1 MSRRLTKEQFIEKS
15 KILHGNAYD
24 YSKVNYVN
32 DQIKVDIVC
41 NTHGLFSQSPGS
53 HYRSGC
59 PSCGLVRRSNSR
71 KNKIE
76 DLIFKFNEKHSS
88 KYDYSMVNYN
98 KMREL
103 VLIKCNL
110 HNFEFLQSPIKHLE
124 SKSGGC
130 PKCNSI
136 GKGKMSIETFIEK
149 SNHKH
154 DNIYDYRLISDFNH
168 KEKVSII
175 CKKHGVFE
183 MSPNAHLRGHGC
195 RKCAKNHKYT
205 IEDLNS
211 IFIDIYNGNLKFDFS
226 EYKNIK
232 SRIIVNCKNH
242 SYFETTAELLI
253 NGYGCSSCGKISL
266 GEERISK
273 YLLSS
278 NIEYTKQKSFD
289 DCLFVNKLQFDF
301 FIPSK
306 NICIEYDGKQH
317 FEPIEYFGGLKSY
330 NNQVKK
336 DNIKNEFCKNRNIKL
351 IRIPYYKYDSID
363 KILEEQL

>member
-1 MSRRLTKEQFIEKS
+1 MSRRLTKEEFIKNS
-15 KILHGNAYD
+15 IVKHGHKYD
-24 YSKVNYVN
+24 YSLVEYIN
-32 DQIKVDIVC
+32 DRTPVLIIC
-41 NTHGLFSQSPGS
+41 PLHGEFSQIPNV
-53 HYRSGC
+53 HKRSGC
-59 PSCGLVRRSNSR
+59 SECGLLKRSNSR
-71 KNKIE
+71 RNE
-76 DLIFKFNEKHSS
+76 VDNLISSFKSKHGD
-88 KYDYSMVNYN
+88 KYDYSNVQYI
-98 KMREL
+98 KMRDKVKIRCKKHDYLFFQTPE
-103 VLIKCNL
+103 
-110 HNFEFLQSPIKHLE
+110 KHLH
-124 SKSGGC
+124 SKTGGC
-130 PKCNSI
+130 NKCNSI
-136 GKGKMSIETFIEK
+136 GKGKLSREEFISKSVSVHGVKYSYEKTLYKK
-149 SNHKH
+149 SN
-154 DNIYDYRLISDFNH
+154 S
-168 KEKVSII
+168 KVII
-175 CKKHGVFE
+175 ECEKHGFFE
-183 MSPNAHLRGHGC
+183 MTPNSHLMGHGC

-211 IFIDIYNGNLKFDFS
+211 IFIDIYNDNLKFDFS

-232 SRIIVNCKNH
+232 SKIIVNCKNH

-273 YLLSS
+273 YLLSN

-330 NNQVKK
+330 NDQVKK
-336 DNIKNEFCKNRNIKL
+336 DNIKNGFCENRNIKL